1 MPDDRAGNP
10 ALARA
15 LLRGTRTAALA
26 TLDASGAPFASYVTI
41 APAADRS
48 PLMLLSRLAV
58 HTVNLQ
64 RDPRASLL
72 LVREPPQS
80 SERLTAARLT
90 LTGQV
95 LRDEDPESA
104 RLFLACHPDAARYSG
119 FTDFS
124 VYRFSIAA
132 GHLVAGFGRIVS
144 MTADQ
149 LRDPG

>member
-1 MPDDRAGNP
+1 MPDDCAENA

-15 LLRGTRTAALA
+15 LLRETRTAALA
-26 TLDASGAPFASYVTI
+26 TLDALGAPFASYVTI
-41 APAADRS
+41 APAADGS

-58 HTVNLQ
+58 HTVNLK

-72 LVREPPQS
+72 LVREPPQG
-80 SERLTAARLT
+80 SESLAAARLT
-90 LTGQV
+90 LTGRV

-104 RLFLACHPDAARYSG
+104 RLFQACHPDAARYSG
-119 FTDFS
+119 FIDFS

>member
-1 MPDDRAGNP
+1 MPDGSANNA

-15 LLRGTRTAALA
+15 LLRETRTAALA
-26 TLDASGAPFASYVTI
+26 TLDALGGPFASYVTT
-41 APAADRS
+41 APAADGA

-72 LVREPPQS
+72 LVREPPPG
-80 SERLTAARLT
+80 SESLAAARLT

-95 LRDEDPESA
+95 VRDEDLESA

-132 GHLVAGFGRIVS
+132 GHFVAGFGRIVS
-144 MTADQ
+144 LTADQ
-149 LRDPG
+149 LRDAG